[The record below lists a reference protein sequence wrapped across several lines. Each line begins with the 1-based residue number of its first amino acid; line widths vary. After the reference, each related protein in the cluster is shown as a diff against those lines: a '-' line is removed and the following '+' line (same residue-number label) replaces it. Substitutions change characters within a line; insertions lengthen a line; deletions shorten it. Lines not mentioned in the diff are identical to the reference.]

1 MSALLEVRNA
11 TKVFGGGRL
20 FHKTVGMIALDNF
33 SLKIETEPP
42 SITAIV
48 GESGSGK
55 TTLARLLLGLAA
67 PTTGEVLYK
76 GKNLQ
81 KLSGE
86 DRLQFLHDV
95 QVIFQDPY
103 EVYNPFY
110 KVDHILS
117 TPIRKFHLA
126 KSGSPTRALMEETLN
141 AVGLRPEETL
151 GRHPHQLSG
160 GQRQRIMVARALLI
174 QPRLII
180 ADEPVS
186 MVDASLRATI
196 LESLRQLH
204 LKFGISMLYITH
216 DLTTAY
222 QVSQNI
228 IVLYRGEVAEV
239 GDVDLVVKKPI
250 HPYTQLLIQSIPAA
264 DPSRPWKQH
273 EIAADPAT
281 TKAAASTFGCKFAD
295 RCPHVMDICRK
306 QLPPLFRTD
315 KHRAAACFLYRDNP
329 VLDAAEL
336 GQLMTTP
343 LPATVHDS
351 VVAIPEKQHAID

>member
-1 MSALLEVRNA
+1 MPALLEVRHA

-20 FHKTVGMIALDNF
+20 FRKTTGMVALDNF
-33 SLKIETEPP
+33 SLKVETDPP
-42 SITAIV
+42 AITAVV

-67 PTTGEVLYK
+67 PTTGDVLYK
-76 GKNLQ
+76 DRNLQ
-81 KLSGE
+81 SLSND
-86 DRLQFLHDV
+86 DRIQFLRDV

-110 KVDHILS
+110 KVDHVLS
-117 TPIRKFHLA
+117 TPIRKFNLA
-126 KSGSPTRALMEETLN
+126 SPGAATRALMEETLN

-222 QVSQNI
+222 QVSHNI

-239 GDVDLVVKKPI
+239 GDVDLVVKKPQ
-250 HPYTQLLIQSIPAA
+250 HPYTRLLINSIPVA
-264 DPSRPWKQH
+264 DPKKPWTKH
-273 EIAADPAT
+273 DVTPDPGIPV
-281 TKAAASTFGCKFAD
+281 AAASTVGCKFAD
-295 RCPHVMDICRK
+295 RCPHVMDICR
-306 QLPPLFRTD
+306 QQTAPLFRTD
-315 KHRAAACFLYRDNP
+315 KHRAAACFLYSDNP
-329 VLDAAEL
+329 VLDSAEL
-336 GQLMTTP
+336 GQLMAVPITP
-343 LPATVHDS
+343 VGQ
-351 VVAIPEKQHAID
+351 VA

>member
-1 MSALLEVRNA
+1 MAALLEVRNA
-11 TKVFGGGRL
+11 TKTFGGGRL
-20 FHKTVGMIALDNF
+20 FHKKAGTVALDNF
-33 SLKIETEPP
+33 SLKVETEPP
-42 SITAIV
+42 AITAIV

-67 PTTGEVLYK
+67 PTSGEVLYK
-76 GKNLQ
+76 NKNIQ
-81 KLSGE
+81 SLSGD
-86 DRLQFLHDV
+86 DRLQFLRDV

-110 KVDHILS
+110 KVDHVLS
-117 TPIRKFHLA
+117 TPIRKFGLA
-126 KSGSPTRALMEETLN
+126 KPGAATRSLMEETLN

-174 QPRLII
+174 QPSVII

-204 LKFGISMLYITH
+204 IKFGISMLYITH

-222 QVSQNI
+222 QVSNNI
-228 IVLYRGEVAEV
+228 VVLYRGEVAEV

-250 HPYTQLLIQSIPAA
+250 HPYTQLLIQSIPVA
-264 DPSRPWKQH
+264 DPRHPWTKHDIPQ
-273 EIAADPAT
+273 DPAA
-281 TKAAASTFGCKFAD
+281 KPVSAPLISCKFAD
-295 RCPHVMDICRK
+295 RCPHVMEICRS
-306 QLPPLFRTD
+306 QVPPLYRTN
-315 KHRAAACFLYRDNP
+315 KHRAAACFLYRDHP
-329 VLDAAEL
+329 VLDSTEMD
-336 GQLMTTP
+336 QLMAAP
-343 LPATVHDS
+343 KPQEPA
-351 VVAIPEKQHAID
+351 AQIPTA

>member
-1 MSALLEVRNA
+1 MPPLLIESIGMAALLEVRNV

-20 FHKTVGMIALDNF
+20 FRKKAGMIALDDF
-33 SLKIETEPP
+33 SLKVETEPP

-81 KLSGE
+81 KLNSE

-95 QVIFQDPY
+95 QVILQDPY

-110 KVDHILS
+110 KVDHVLS

-126 KSGSPTRALMEETLN
+126 KSRSETRALMEETLN

-160 GQRQRIMVARALLI
+160 GQRQRIMVARALLV

-222 QVSQNI
+222 QLSQNI

-239 GDVDLVVKKPI
+239 GDVDLVVKKPS
-250 HPYTQLLIQSIPAA
+250 HPYTQLLVQSIPAA
-264 DPSRPWKQH
+264 DPSRPWRRH

-281 TKAAASTFGCKFAD
+281 PVVAASTVGCKFAD
-295 RCPHVMDICRK
+295 RCPYVMDMCRE

-315 KHRAAACFLYRDNP
+315 NHRAAACFLYRDNP
-329 VLDAAEL
+329 VLDGAEL
-336 GQLMTTP
+336 DQLMAAP
-343 LPATVHDS
+343 VPAAVHAS
-351 VVAIPEKQHAID
+351 VT

>member
-1 MSALLEVRNA
+1 MPTLLEVRNA
-11 TKVFGGGRL
+11 TKVFGGGRM
-20 FHKTVGMIALDNF
+20 FRKKAGMIALNDF
-33 SLKIETEPP
+33 SLKIAADPA
-42 SITAIV
+42 SIIAIV

-55 TTLARLLLGLAA
+55 TTLARMLLGLAA

-81 KLSGE
+81 ALNNE

-95 QVIFQDPY
+95 QVILQDPY

-110 KVDHILS
+110 KVDHVLS
-117 TPIRKFHLA
+117 TPIQKFRLA
-126 KSGSPTRALMEETLN
+126 KSGSETQALMEETLN

-174 QPRLII
+174 QPRIII

-204 LKFGISMLYITH
+204 IKFGISMLYITH

-222 QVSQNI
+222 QISQTI
-228 IVLYRGEVAEV
+228 IVLYRGEVAEI
-239 GDVDLVVKKPI
+239 GDVDLVVKKPL

-264 DPSRPWKQH
+264 DPKRSWNRH
-273 EIAADPAT
+273 EVVADQATPVAT
-281 TKAAASTFGCKFAD
+281 TSTVGCRFAD
-295 RCPHVMDICRK
+295 RCPHVMDMCRK
-306 QLPPLFRTD
+306 ETPPLFRTD
-315 KHRAAACFLYRDNP
+315 DRRAAACFLYRENATLGGED
-329 VLDAAEL
+329 LD
-336 GQLMTTP
+336 QLMSAP
-343 LPATVHDS
+343 EVSSGH
-351 VVAIPEKQHAID
+351 VA